1 MNKVNIFTYYK
12 QKENQFTNGLISLL
26 KLSRLDNP
34 QFITEFLRATL
45 RLDPP
50 GEVNVFHVQQKK
62 ETGGTADAQLGGED
76 FCIWFESKIV
86 SGTLDRDQIRAHLEN
101 LYPRPEKLKRLVL
114 LTPNDSNS
122 MYIRKFV
129 EKDKNL
135 ILHLEWKRVSE
146 FLEDFVKNKPQSVFP
161 ELVRQFQVQIQPMI
175 YEQDFA
181 GIIQKIKFGEKT
193 EVDEKT
199 YLTEMKTGKFSTQ
212 WNTPRQ
218 YKQLDG
224 TGRKLMLYDGTRNGI
239 TVEVEIE
246 KVERTDSDP
255 LYPWSNIYAS
265 GTLCFFEP
273 PIPLSRIQSVKKFK
287 GFGKGRSAFRNI
299 THEQYQELTEGMN
312 KIC

>member
-34 QFITEFLRATL
+34 QFVTEFLSITPDL
-45 RLDPP
+45 VLT
-50 GEVNVFHVQQKK
+50 GEVNKFHVLQEK
-62 ETGGTADAQLGGED
+62 ETGGTADAELSGDD
-76 FCIWFESKIV
+76 FCIWLESKIV
-86 SGTLDRDQIRAHLEN
+86 SGTLDRDQIDRHLKN

-114 LTPNDSNS
+114 LTPDDSNS

-135 ILHLEWKRVSE
+135 ILHLEWKRVYE
-146 FLEDFVKNKPQSVFP
+146 FLENSVKKNKVFS
-161 ELVRQFQVQIQPMI
+161 ELVGQFRERIKSRVF
-175 YEQDFA
+175 EEDFA

-224 TGRKLMLYDGTRNGI
+224 TGRKLMLYDGTQKGI

-246 KVERTDSDP
+246 KVEETGSDP
-255 LYPWSNIYAS
+255 LYPWSNVYAR
-265 GTLCFFEP
+265 GTLRVLKS
-273 PIPLSRIQSVKKFK
+273 PIPLERIQSVPGFK
-287 GFGKGRSAFRNI
+287 NFGVYRKDRNAYRNI
-299 THEQYQELTEGMN
+299 THEQYRELTR
-312 KIC
+312 

>member
-34 QFITEFLRATL
+34 QFVTEFLSITPDL
-45 RLDPP
+45 VLT
-50 GEVNVFHVQQKK
+50 GEVNKFRVLGI
-62 ETGGTADAQLGGED
+62 EGTTADAELAGED
-76 FCIWFESKIV
+76 CCILLESKIV

-135 ILHLEWKRVSE
+135 ILHLEWKRVYE
-146 FLEDFVKNKPQSVFP
+146 FLENSVKKNKVFS
-161 ELVRQFQVQIQPMI
+161 ELVRQFLLLIRDTI
-175 YEQDFA
+175 FEQDFA
-181 GIIQKIKFGEKT
+181 GIIQKIDFSPKSG
-193 EVDEKT
+193 VNEKT
-199 YLTEMKTGKFSTQ
+199 YLSEMKPGGELSTR